1 MFYGSGAGKLPTASA
16 VVADMVEIAK
26 FKDTNLPMEW
36 RPEKLELADYKMVT
50 NRFFVRTKADEAAV
64 KNAFGAVE
72 FVAAEGVNGELGFVT
87 EEKEW
92 VLDQFAGSFS
102 LGEAALSSER
112 NAICIEINEEYFEK
126 GKERLLSAK
135 SRSR

>member
-1 MFYGSGAGKLPTASA
+1 
-16 VVADMVEIAK
+16 
-26 FKDTNLPMEW
+26 MEW

-50 NRFFVRTKADEAAV
+50 NRFFVRTKTDEAAV

-102 LGEAALSSER
+102 LGEAALLNER

>member
-1 MFYGSGAGKLPTASA
+1 MSGARGMLPTVFDIEPPGKNSRIHQAEKP
-16 VVADMVEIAK
+16 VE
-26 FKDTNLPMEW
+26 L
-36 RPEKLELADYKMVT
+36 LQQL
-50 NRFFVRTKADEAAV
+50 
-64 KNAFGAVE
+64 
-72 FVAAEGVNGELGFVT
+72 LGFVT

-112 NAICIEINEEYFEK
+112 NAICIEISEEYFEK
-126 GKERLLSAK
+126 GKERILSAK